1 MCCKPRKQVLL
12 SSFLSLPPP
21 FPPSPPPS
29 VSSSLFRQGS
39 TILQA
44 AASVRPVPHFSFSN
58 EKRCLEEPSCAQYPI
73 HSRYGQRK
81 ICTTVA
87 LARTFDGRA
96 LACGRWCFTQ
106 LAIKI
111 CDFVR
116 RALHSGSREQYEFR
130 SQKWFHHQGAHL
142 TSCKTIQHSMHCQRT
157 IVSIPSLFINSKAE
171 GLKVRYSSK
180 LLILCSQGAHPTS
193 SKTKS
198 HTVFVALIETHC
210 NHAELAHQFESRGVE
225 GPIF

>member
-1 MCCKPRKQVLL
+1 MAFSKPRAALQPHCPFCMCCKPRKQVLL

-29 VSSSLFRQGS
+29 VSPSLFRQGS
-39 TILQA
+39 AILQA

-81 ICTTVA
+81 ICTTLA

-116 RALHSGSREQYEFR
+116 RALHSGSREQCEFR

-157 IVSIPSLFINSKAE
+157 IVTIPSLHINSEAE
-171 GLKVRYSSK
+171 GLKVRYS
-180 LLILCSQGAHPTS
+180 
-193 SKTKS
+193 
-198 HTVFVALIETHC
+198 
-210 NHAELAHQFESRGVE
+210 
-225 GPIF
+225 